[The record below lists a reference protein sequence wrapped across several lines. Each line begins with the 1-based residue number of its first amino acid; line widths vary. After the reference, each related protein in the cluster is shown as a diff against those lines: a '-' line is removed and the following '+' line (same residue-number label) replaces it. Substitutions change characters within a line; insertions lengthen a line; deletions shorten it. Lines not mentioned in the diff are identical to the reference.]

1 MSAWR
6 QGSGQSVMLALAA
19 FLLAPA
25 VAAAPQG
32 DTTTLATWLQA
43 PSATEA
49 EAALQSVLERLQ
61 PEQIRPYLVEV
72 GQAQATMPPALRGAA
87 RRRLLTAHLPLLSRD
102 VADSALVDWF
112 AMEGAEFL
120 AADGELEGALAL
132 LADTAPLLPQPP
144 PCWGRRWRLEIDCL
158 IELQQLVAAD
168 RRCSVI
174 EARVD
179 EPLERAQ
186 LLARRATLDV
196 MLGRLDQ
203 ASRRIAAAAK
213 HLDELAS
220 VDAGELRKQR
230 FTLLQ
235 RQLDLLAANEQCAAV
250 HSTIARFVAE
260 REQAGKPLS
269 ADDRLSL
276 DVYAVAADYRE
287 TQHEPERAAAVRTS
301 LEALRHRVDPRR
313 GVRLTLWLAD
323 LELRANHTVRAAEL
337 LAATATATNRSN
349 RGLAAVIAAE
359 LARHTDAGRDELLGH
374 EATLRTILQGMIAE
388 WREIASEGE
397 STGFLRLGM
406 RLRVLGELIALTSA
420 LHGPERALEHVLA
433 VQCCTRLSR
442 ARGAEPVP
450 LADIRAQLLG
460 AGGVLVYAPAWN
472 ASHLFACD
480 RDEVLH
486 ELLPRASE
494 LRLQAAALR
503 QELLALAREP
513 VPAATLTA
521 VRERSVKLA
530 QSLLPPRVR
539 ERMERWNHLVVTG
552 ANLLG
557 SPPLPCLPWDGDT
570 LLGERFAL
578 ATTASLPLLF
588 RLHAEA
594 GAPVPAAALPVRVF
608 ATLTPAAAFASR
620 NELGPP
626 DELAGP
632 RWDRLLGLLPSAAVT
647 IGAGATVSAYE
658 AGASCAPRL
667 TFLLAHGEAPST
679 ESPAALGLS
688 PDKAHEDGLLTP
700 AVVRSVRQHGV
711 HVVSSCHGARGR
723 VRMGDD
729 DGAESLAD
737 ALLFAGAT
745 AVVASPA
752 QLRASLHLDAD
763 AEFATA
769 LLGGVTP
776 AEALR
781 RARLAAA
788 GGDPVQRY
796 RAAQLELIGLGT
808 VPLVSAPARSWA
820 WPWLVAALVA
830 AAIVITSRRRW
841 AGPAGSGAGRPSA

>member
-1 MSAWR
+1 MTVWR
-6 QGSGQSVMLALAA
+6 QCSRQSVMLALAA

-25 VAAAPQG
+25 AAAAPQG
-32 DTTTLATWLQA
+32 ETTLAAWMHA
-43 PSATEA
+43 PSAAEA

-61 PEQIRPYLVEV
+61 PEQIRPYLLLV
-72 GQAQATMPPALRGAA
+72 GQALANMPPALRGATG
-87 RRRLLTAHLPLLSRD
+87 RRLLTAHLPLLTRAR
-102 VADSALVDWF
+102 ADPALVDWF
-112 AMEGAEFL
+112 AMEGAGFL
-120 AADGELEGALAL
+120 AANGELEGALAL

-144 PCWGRRWRLEIDCL
+144 PAWGQRWRREIDYL
-158 IELQQLVAAD
+158 IELEKLVAAD
-168 RRCSVI
+168 RRCGEI
-174 EARVD
+174 EALVD
-179 EPLERAQ
+179 EPLERAN
-186 LLARRATLDV
+186 LLSRRATLDV

-203 ASRRIAAAAK
+203 ASRRLAAAARQ
-213 HLDELAS
+213 LDELS
-220 VDAGELRKQR
+220 GVDADELRLQR

-235 RQLDLLAANEQCAAV
+235 RRLDLLAANEQCAAM

-276 DVYAVAADYRE
+276 DVYAVAADYHE
-287 TQHEPERAAAVRTS
+287 TQHEPERAEAVRTS
-301 LEALRHRVDPRR
+301 LEALRQRADPRL
-313 GVRLTLWLAD
+313 GVKLTLWLAD
-323 LELRANHTVRAAEL
+323 LELRANHPERAAEL
-337 LAATATATNRSN
+337 LAAIAAATNRGN
-349 RGLAAVIAAE
+349 KGLAAVIAAE
-359 LARHTDAGRDELLGH
+359 LARRTDAGRDVLLGH
-374 EATLRTILQGMIAE
+374 EAALRTILQGMIGE

-397 STGFLRLGM
+397 STGFLRLGV

-420 LHGPERALEHVLA
+420 LHGPERALDDVLA

-450 LADIRAQLLG
+450 LAEIRAQLLG
-460 AGGVLVYAPAWN
+460 TGCGVLVFAPTWN

-480 RDEVLH
+480 RDVVLH
-486 ELLPRASE
+486 EVLPRASE

-503 QELLALAREP
+503 EELLALAREP
-513 VPAATLTA
+513 VPAATLAA
-521 VRERSVKLA
+521 VRERSGKLA
-530 QSLLPPRVR
+530 RNLLPTSVRV
-539 ERMERWNHLVVTG
+539 RMERWDHLVVTG

-557 SPPLPCLPWDGDT
+557 SPPLPCLPWDDDA

-578 ATTASLPLLF
+578 ATTASLPLLV

-608 ATLTPAAAFASR
+608 ATLSPAAAFAAR

-632 RWDRLLGLLPSAAVT
+632 RWDRLLGLLPSASVT
-647 IGAGATVSAYE
+647 AGAGATVSAYE

-667 TFLLAHGEAPST
+667 TFLLAHGEAPSA

-711 HVVSSCHGARGR
+711 HVISSCHGARGR

-781 RARLAAA
+781 RARVAAA

-808 VPLVSAPARSWA
+808 VPIVSAPAPSAA

-830 AAIVITSRRRW
+830 AAIVITGRRLAR
-841 AGPAGSGAGRPSA
+841 PGAGGRRPSA